1 MTSYVR
7 RAIALTALAV
17 FAMVVDVAPTFGDN
31 VKVGAVKGATYTAV
45 FHGETLTVKVA
56 KNGKTATAS
65 LPDAPLFCSSGGG
78 GPEPHSVKAGEIK
91 KGALTTTIAFS
102 TTGSVRKPLA
112 TVVIKGMFYKFPGGN
127 PVFQGSAKTTLAGSE
142 KSCNG
147 QESFQATAG
156 VAKGE
161 PGK

>member
-1 MTSYVR
+1 MTSNVR
-7 RAIALTALAV
+7 RALAPAALAV
-17 FAMVVDVAPTFGDN
+17 FAVALSAAPTFAGN
-31 VKVGAVKGATYTAV
+31 VKVGAVKGATYTGV

-65 LPDAPLFCSSGGG
+65 LPDAPFFCSSGGG

-91 KGALTTTIAFS
+91 KGSVTTTIAFS

-112 TVVIKGMFYKFPGGN
+112 TVVIKGTFYKFGAAK
-127 PVFQGSAKTTLAGSE
+127 PVFQGSAKTTLAGSD

-147 QESFQATAG
+147 QESFQVTAAG
-156 VAKGE
+156 
-161 PGK
+161 

>member
-1 MTSYVR
+1 MTSNVR
-7 RAIALTALAV
+7 RAVALAV
-17 FAMVVDVAPTFGDN
+17 LALLAVAATAAPTFAGS
-31 VKVGAVKGATYTAV
+31 VKVGPVKGATYTGV
-45 FHGETLTVKVA
+45 FHGETLSVKVA

-78 GPEPHSVKAGEIK
+78 GPEPHSTKAGEIK

-112 TVVIKGMFYKFPGGN
+112 TVAIKGTFYKFAGAK

-147 QESFQATAG
+147 QESFQVTAG
-156 VAKGE
+156 
-161 PGK
+161 

>member
-1 MTSYVR
+1 MTSNVR
-7 RAIALTALAV
+7 RALAPAALAV
-17 FAMVVDVAPTFGDN
+17 FAVAVIAAPTFAGS
-31 VKVGAVKGATYTAV
+31 VKVGAVKGATYTGV

-78 GPEPHSVKAGEIK
+78 PEPHSAKAGEIK
-91 KGALTTTIAFS
+91 KGSVTTTIAFS

-112 TVVIKGMFYKFPGGN
+112 TVVIKGTFYKFGAAK
-127 PVFQGSAKTTLAGSE
+127 PVFQGSAKTTLAGSD

-147 QESFQATAG
+147 QESFQVTAAG
-156 VAKGE
+156 
-161 PGK
+161 